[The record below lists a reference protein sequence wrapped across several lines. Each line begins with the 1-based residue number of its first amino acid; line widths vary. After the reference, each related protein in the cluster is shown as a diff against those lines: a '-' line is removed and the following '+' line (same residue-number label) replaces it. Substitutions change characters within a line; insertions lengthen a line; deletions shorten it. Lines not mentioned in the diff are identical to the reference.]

1 MGAALAA
8 LGAALGAASLGL
20 VELTTSLDK
29 PLSWRATHWV
39 LLRVGVDALLGLI
52 AYPFLLAAT
61 NGSIVAAIL
70 LGSLAGPAVLRA
82 QVITVNR
89 TLHMGPAA
97 IEPLLKK
104 IDDTIDDIGAVA
116 QSAWV
121 NGQVLTAIQ
130 AMPVDEVRN
139 RAIAYVRGVR
149 RFKQADLTRIENFIN
164 NTANDANSDDD
175 TKRRFLVEKLL
186 DLKGRRLVASIA
198 RAARQR

>member
-149 RFKQADLTRIENFIN
+149 RFKQADLTRIENCIN

>member
-8 LGAALGAASLGL
+8 LGSALGAASLGL

-29 PLSWRATHWV
+29 PLSCRATHWV